1 MHAWN
6 ITGQIR
12 GKNTLATYR
21 FVLERFAGRF
31 GKRKVADI
39 TSEKV
44 FSFLASCTEQSSQGT
59 RYTWCAL
66 LRAFF
71 NHVIDRYQ
79 LNLRNPC
86 DSPMIRKVFRPP
98 RIGTRTVIDREAVD
112 EVIYTTGNRR
122 DRLLLELM
130 ARGGMRIGEVL
141 KLRPEDIDG
150 VKVTLWHPKSGND
163 REMVFIPKRVA
174 ERLRGYVTEQNLKAG
189 DRIFSLTYNGAR
201 LAVRRA
207 GGRLGIAL
215 RPHELRRY
223 AATFASRSGVP
234 LEVVSKV
241 ILRHK
246 NLSTTQRYLGKV
258 TDAEAMKWID
268 RIYD

>member
-1 MHAWN
+1 MHAWS

-12 GKNTLATYR
+12 GKNTLTTYR

-39 TSEKV
+39 TSEMV
-44 FSFLASCTEQSSQGT
+44 FSFLASFTGQTSQST

-79 LNLRNPC
+79 LNMRNPC
-86 DSPMIRKVFRPP
+86 DSPMISNVFRPP

-112 EVIYTTGNRR
+112 EVIYTTGDRR

-150 VKVTLWHPKSGND
+150 VKVTLWHPKSGSD
-163 REMVFIPKRVA
+163 REIVFIPRRVA
-174 ERLRGYVTEQNLKAG
+174 ERLRAYVRDQNLKAG

-207 GGRLGIAL
+207 GKSLGIAL
-215 RPHELRRY
+215 RPHDLRRY

-234 LEVVSKV
+234 LEVVSNV

-246 NLSTTQRYLGKV
+246 NVSTTQRYLGRV
-258 TDAEAMKWID
+258 TEAEAMKWID

>member
-1 MHAWN
+1 MHAWS

-12 GKNTLATYR
+12 GKNMLATYR

-44 FSFLASCTEQSSQGT
+44 FSFLASCTEQASQGT

-79 LNLRNPC
+79 LNLR
-86 DSPMIRKVFRPP
+86 V
-98 RIGTRTVIDREAVD
+98 
-112 EVIYTTGNRR
+112 
-122 DRLLLELM
+122 
-130 ARGGMRIGEVL
+130 
-141 KLRPEDIDG
+141 
-150 VKVTLWHPKSGND
+150 
-163 REMVFIPKRVA
+163 
-174 ERLRGYVTEQNLKAG
+174 
-189 DRIFSLTYNGAR
+189 
-201 LAVRRA
+201 
-207 GGRLGIAL
+207 
-215 RPHELRRY
+215 
-223 AATFASRSGVP
+223 
-234 LEVVSKV
+234 EVVSKV

-246 NLSTTQRYLGKV
+246 NLSTTQRYLGNV
-258 TDAEAMKWID
+258 SEAEAMKWID